1 MKGTAV
7 KTLWIYV
14 HACLAS
20 LAWIFILL
28 AWSVALLDPRS
39 GINQDPVFATISI
52 LVALGHLSAGSYLVR
67 RIRDDIRE
75 ARRASANTVSGERT
89 KDRCMQ
95 PSS

>member
-1 MKGTAV
+1 M

-14 HACLAS
+14 HACLAL

-39 GINQDPVFATISI
+39 GINQDPVFAAISY

-67 RIRDDIRE
+67 RIREDIRQ
-75 ARRASANTVSGERT
+75 AKQASAITGACDRPA
-89 KDRCMQ
+89 DRCIQ

>member
-1 MKGTAV
+1 M
-7 KTLWIYV
+7 KTLWIYA

-28 AWSVALLDPRS
+28 AWSLALLDPKS
-39 GINQDPVFATISI
+39 GINQDPVFATIAI

-67 RIRDDIRE
+67 RIRDEIGE
-75 ARRASANTVSGERT
+75 ARKASAN
-89 KDRCMQ
+89 RCIQ